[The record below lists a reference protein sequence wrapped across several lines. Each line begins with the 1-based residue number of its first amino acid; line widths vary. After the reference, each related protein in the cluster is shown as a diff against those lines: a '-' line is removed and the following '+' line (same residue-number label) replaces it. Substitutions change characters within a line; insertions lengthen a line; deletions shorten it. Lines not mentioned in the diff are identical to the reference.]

1 MSKTNLVAVLQ
12 KLIKEGP
19 ESAQED
25 LHKYFVETCV
35 EINESLHEES
45 DSTEETSHDDTACS
59 EESVT
64 EASEDEVVSDE
75 TDIDSDDTSGDDVS
89 SVEVDDTT
97 DTDGDE
103 SEETDIVTDEDD
115 IDLEDKV
122 EDLEAELASLEA
134 KFLSL
139 VSQDSDTTDSDD
151 TVMVDPDENDD
162 TLVVDNNDDGSESPI
177 SGDEEEI
184 TFEDSD
190 FSDLEEAYQL
200 EKVKDP
206 NLNGSKEIGSDGQ
219 KIAVNDES
227 PVLQKKV
234 GDRIG
239 GEPIEIISDEH
250 SGYEREASPS
260 TKEFSVAK
268 NQQKKATQ
276 DLKNVSKEGDKSAL
290 INQTTG
296 FGTDNTKSPVIAT
309 KSLQK

>member
-35 EINESLHEES
+35 EINESLNEES
-45 DSTEETSHDDTACS
+45 DDTEETSHDDTSCA

-75 TDIDSDDTSGDDVS
+75 IDTDSDDASDDDTS

-103 SEETDIVTDEDD
+103 SEETDITTDEDD

-122 EDLEAELASLEA
+122 ENLEAELASLEA

-139 VSQDSDTTDSDD
+139 VVQDSDTTDSDD

-206 NLNGSKEIGSDGQ
+206 NLTGSKEIGSDGQ